1 MGILIGPVECPVA
14 MEAIEISCSG
24 HSRGQDLKLAMD
36 WLRGSE
42 LFAFKRDVTI
52 LMFIVEY

>member
-1 MGILIGPVECPVA
+1 

-24 HSRGQDLKLAMD
+24 HSRGQDLKLAME

-42 LFAFKRDVTI
+42 LLTFKRDAEALTFTVK
-52 LMFIVEY
+52 Y